1 MKFSVDQILNLPDM
15 KVLDFQEIEGAE
27 IIITIE
33 KAVNYCT
40 CPDCGKTTYS
50 IHQNHW
56 RMIHDLSWSE
66 KPVLLKINRRQFK
79 CNKCKKV
86 FSEKLNFVDKSKGYT
101 KRLAIDIVE
110 QVLDSNIHSVAKRND
125 LSDEEVESML
135 KAQVSQILNI
145 NLSQVKRLG
154 IDEIALVKGQGNYL
168 AVLVDLDTRKPIEL
182 VKSRR
187 IEEIREVIVKWGSQ
201 VLEQIVEVSIDLW
214 SPYKSLVEE
223 LMPNANITAD
233 RFHVMK
239 QVNDELDAM
248 RKSEKKAAMS
258 LDDKSEKDR
267 ILAGL
272 NKSKYSLIKNENS
285 LDEKQKERLNCVQQ
299 VSPTLAK
306 MHALKE
312 EFRGIFESTKS
323 WGENIMNLLDWMHDG
338 LSYFPKSIGTMI
350 RWFGEVVG
358 YFDGR
363 TTSGTVEGIN
373 NKLKLIKRLGYG
385 FRNFNNFRL
394 RSLLNWHF
402 SINSP

>member
-1 MKFSVDQILNLPDM
+1 MKFTVEQILNLPDM
-15 KVLDFQEIEGAE
+15 KVLDFQEIEGEE

-33 KAVNYCT
+33 KSVNYSN
-40 CPDCGKTTYS
+40 CPFCGQITQS

-56 RMIHDLSWSE
+56 RMIHDLPWSK

-79 CNKCKKV
+79 CHKCKKV
-86 FSEKLNFVDKSKGYT
+86 FSEKLDFVDKSKGYT
-101 KRLAIDIVE
+101 KRLATDIVQ
-110 QVLDSNIHSVAKRND
+110 QVLNSNIHSVAERNG
-125 LSDEEVESML
+125 LSDEELESML
-135 KAQVSQILNI
+135 KKQVSQILNI
-145 NLSQVKRLG
+145 NLSQVKKLG

-168 AVLVDLDTRKPIEL
+168 SVLVDLDTHKPIEI
-182 VKSRR
+182 VQSRR
-187 IEEIREVIVKWGSQ
+187 IEDIREVIVGWGFE
-201 VLEQIVEVSIDLW
+201 VLNQIEEVSIDLW
-214 SPYKSLVEE
+214 SPYKSLVED

-239 QVNDELDAM
+239 QVNDELDRM
-248 RKSEKKAAMS
+248 RKTEKQAAMS
-258 LDDKSEKDR
+258 LEDKSEKSR
-267 ILAGL
+267 RLEAL
-272 NKSKYSLIKNENS
+272 SKSKYSLIKNEDS
-285 LDEKQKERLNCVQQ
+285 LNDKQKSKLNSVLG

-312 EFRGIFESTKS
+312 QFRQIFETTKS
-323 WGENIMNLLDWMHDG
+323 WGDSITKLLDWMYDAR
-338 LSYFPKSIGTMI
+338 SYFPKSLGTMV
-350 RWFGEVVG
+350 RWFGEIVG

-385 FRNFNNFRL
+385 FRNFSNFRL

>member
-1 MKFSVDQILNLPDM
+1 MKFSVDQILNLPEM
-15 KVLDFQEIEGAE
+15 KVLDFQEIVGAE

-33 KAVNYCT
+33 KVVNYST
-40 CPDCGKTTYS
+40 CPHCEKTTYS

-66 KPVLLKINRRQFK
+66 KLVLLKINRRQFK

-110 QVLDSNIHSVAKRND
+110 QVLNSNIHSVAERND

-145 NLSQVKRLG
+145 NLNQVKRLG
-154 IDEIALVKGQGNYL
+154 IDEIALVKGQGSYL

-187 IEEIREVIVKWGSQ
+187 IEEIREVVVKWGSQ
-201 VLEQIVEVSIDLW
+201 VLGQIVEVSIDLW

-248 RKSEKKAAMS
+248 RKAEKKAAMS
-258 LDDKSEKDR
+258 LDNKLERER
-267 ILAGL
+267 ILSGL
-272 NKSKYSLIKNENS
+272 NKSKYSLIKNEDS
-285 LDEKQKERLNCVQQ
+285 LNEQQKDRLNNVQE
-299 VSPTLAK
+299 VSPILAK

-312 EFRGIFESTKS
+312 EFRDIFESTKS
-323 WGENIMNLLDWMHDG
+323 WGESIMNLLDWMHDG

-385 FRNFNNFRL
+385 FRNFSNFRL